1 MENLLTAICG
11 VSLGT
16 LLTVIF
22 ITVKER
28 KCLTR
33 KKFILKLCSLVFL
46 ACTVVLI
53 HLSIQ

>member
-1 MENLLTAICG
+1 VENLLTAICG